1 MYRLALAPL
10 LLLVGAA
17 APGDERV
24 VMVTGFDRLRI
35 DGPFAVEVAP
45 GSPGVTIAGDRAA
58 LDRVAVRVEAG
69 TLVIKDRKS
78 VV

>member
-1 MYRLALAPL
+1 
-10 LLLVGAA
+10 
-17 APGDERV
+17 

-69 TLVIKDRKS
+69 TLVINSGTQSWESAAGKIASDARIR
-78 VV
+78 VTVP